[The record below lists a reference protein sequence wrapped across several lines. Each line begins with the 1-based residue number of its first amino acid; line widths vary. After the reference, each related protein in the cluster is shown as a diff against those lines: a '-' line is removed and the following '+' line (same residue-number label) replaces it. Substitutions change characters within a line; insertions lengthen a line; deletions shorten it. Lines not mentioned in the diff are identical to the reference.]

1 MMTNI
6 EAKATTLRDVAG
18 ELALS
23 YYREGDRDMAVKIS
37 NLFAALPDESA
48 AKFLDILKELFRD

>member
-1 MMTNI
+1 MTTNTK
-6 EAKATTLRDVAG
+6 AKATTLRNAVW

-48 AKFLDILKELFRD
+48 VKFLDILQESFRD